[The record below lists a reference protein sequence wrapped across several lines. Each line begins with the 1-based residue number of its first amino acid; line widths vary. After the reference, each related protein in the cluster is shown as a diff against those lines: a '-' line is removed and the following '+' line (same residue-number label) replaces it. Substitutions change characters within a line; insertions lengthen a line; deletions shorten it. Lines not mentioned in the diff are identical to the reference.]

1 MKNFE
6 RRLDEYARL
15 IVNFGANVQEG
26 KPVRISAPIEAQDFV
41 RKLVKYAYERKA
53 SEVIVKWSD
62 EYVTKARLVYADE
75 EVLKNVQNFVV
86 DELEYYYKEDVTV
99 INIYAEDPELLKDV
113 DGNRIKMANEARLK
127 AIKHLMKYT
136 MNDIVSWLVVSI
148 PTVSWAKK
156 VFPEIP
162 EKEAVEKLW
171 EDIFSFVRV
180 SDGGDAVLEWEN
192 HLETLSRRAR
202 ILNKK
207 QLEKLIYKSDNGTN
221 LEVGLP
227 KNHIWGE
234 AFSKNAQG
242 VKFVPNMPTEEI
254 FTAPDR
260 NNVNGKL
267 KSTLPLSYNG
277 VLIDGMEFDFVDG
290 KVVNYSAEKGEESLK
305 MLLEMDEGAKYLGEV
320 ALVPHDSPI
329 SNAKR
334 IYFNTLFDENASC
347 HFAFGKAYP
356 TTVENGENMSEAE
369 LSENG
374 INDSMV
380 HEDFMVGSDSL
391 SIIGIE
397 KDGSEFVI
405 FENGNFVF

>member
-1 MKNFE
+1 MENFE
-6 RRLDEYARL
+6 RKLDEYARL
-15 IVNFGANVQEG
+15 IVNFGANVQKG

-41 RKLVKYAYERKA
+41 RKLVKYSYERDA

-62 EYVTKARLVYADE
+62 EYVTKARLVNADE
-75 EVLKNVQNFVV
+75 DVLKTVHDFFVE
-86 DELEYYYKEDVTV
+86 ELEYYYKEGVTV
-99 INIYAEDPELLKDV
+99 INVYAEDPGLLKDV
-113 DGNRIKMANEARLK
+113 DSNRIKMANEARLK

-148 PTVSWAKK
+148 PTVDWAKK
-156 VFPEIP
+156 VFPDATNE
-162 EKEAVEKLW
+162 EAVEKLW
-171 EDIFSFVRV
+171 SDIFTFVRV
-180 SDGGDAVLEWEN
+180 TDDGDAVEEWEE
-192 HLETLSRRAR
+192 HLKTLNRRAK
-202 ILNKK
+202 ILNEK
-207 QLEKLIYKSDNGTN
+207 QFKKLIYKSDNGTN

-227 KNHIWGE
+227 DGHIWGE
-234 AFSKNAQG
+234 AFSTNAQG
-242 VKFVPNMPTEEI
+242 VKFIPNMPTEEI

-260 NNVNGKL
+260 NNINGKL

-277 VLIDGMEFDFVDG
+277 VLIDGMEFDFKDG
-290 KVVNYSAEKGEESLK
+290 KVIKYSSEKGEESLK

-329 SNAKR
+329 SNTKR

-356 TTVENGENMSEAE
+356 TTIKNGEN
-369 LSENG
+369 LSEEELLKAG

-397 KDGSEFVI
+397 EDGSEFVI
-405 FENGNFVF
+405 FEKGNFVF

>member
-62 EYVTKARLVYADE
+62 EYVTKARLVHADE

-156 VFPEIP
+156 VFPELP
-162 EKEAVEKLW
+162 EKEAVERLW

-202 ILNKK
+202 ILNEK

-356 TTVENGENMSEAE
+356 TTVKNGENM
-369 LSENG
+369 
-374 INDSMV
+374 
-380 HEDFMVGSDSL
+380 
-391 SIIGIE
+391 
-397 KDGSEFVI
+397 
-405 FENGNFVF
+405 

>member
-1 MKNFE
+1 MNNFE
-6 RRLDEYARL
+6 RKLDEYARL

-53 SEVIVKWSD
+53 SEVIVKWTD
-62 EYVTKARLVYADE
+62 EYVTKSKLLYADE
-75 EVLKNVQNFVV
+75 KVLSTFNSFLV
-86 DELEYYYKEDVTV
+86 DELEYYFKEDVTV
-99 INIYAEDPELLKDV
+99 INVYAEDPELLKDV
-113 DGNRIKMANEARLK
+113 DGKRIKMANEARLK

-136 MNDIVSWLVVSI
+136 MNDIVSWLIVSI
-148 PTVSWAKK
+148 PTKSWAKK
-156 VFPEIP
+156 VFPDLSD
-162 EKEAVEKLW
+162 EKAVESLW
-171 EDIFSFVRV
+171 DDIFSFVRITD
-180 SDGGDAVLEWEN
+180 DGDSVEEWRE

-202 ILNKK
+202 ILNEK
-207 QLEKLIYKSDNGTN
+207 QFKKLIYKSDNGTN

-227 KNHIWGE
+227 ENHIWGE

-242 VKFVPNMPTEEI
+242 VQFVPNMPTEEI
-254 FTAPDR
+254 FTAPDKNR
-260 NNVNGKL
+260 VNGIL

-277 VLIDGMEFDFVDG
+277 TLIDGMEFEFENG
-290 KVVNYSAEKGEESLK
+290 KVINYSAEKGEESLK
-305 MLLEMDEGAKYLGEV
+305 MLLEMDEGAKRLGEV

-347 HFAFGKAYP
+347 HFALGKAYP
-356 TTVENGENMSEAE
+356 TTVKDGENMSDEE
-369 LSENG
+369 LDKAG

-391 SIIGIE
+391 SIIGVE
-397 KDGSEFVI
+397 EDGSEFVI
-405 FENGNFVF
+405 FKNGNFVF

>member
-1 MKNFE
+1 MENFE
-6 RRLDEYARL
+6 RKLDEYARL
-15 IVNFGANVQEG
+15 IVNFGANVQKG

-41 RKLVKYAYERKA
+41 RKLVKYSYERDA

-62 EYVTKARLVYADE
+62 EYVTKARLVNADE
-75 EVLKNVQNFVV
+75 DVLKTVHDFFVE
-86 DELEYYYKEDVTV
+86 ELEYYYKEGVTV
-99 INIYAEDPELLKDV
+99 INVDPGLLKDV
-113 DGNRIKMANEARLK
+113 DSNRIKMANEARLK

-148 PTVSWAKK
+148 PTVDWAKK
-156 VFPEIP
+156 VFPDATNE
-162 EKEAVEKLW
+162 EAVEKLW
-171 EDIFSFVRV
+171 SDIFTFVRV
-180 SDGGDAVLEWEN
+180 TDDGDAVEEWEE
-192 HLETLSRRAR
+192 HLKTLNRRAK
-202 ILNKK
+202 ILNEK
-207 QLEKLIYKSDNGTN
+207 QFKKLIYKSDNGTN

-227 KNHIWGE
+227 DGHIWGE
-234 AFSKNAQG
+234 AFSTNAQG
-242 VKFVPNMPTEEI
+242 VKFIPNMPTEEI

-260 NNVNGKL
+260 NNINGKL

-277 VLIDGMEFDFVDG
+277 VLIDGMEFDFKDG
-290 KVVNYSAEKGEESLK
+290 KVIKYSSEKGEESLK

-329 SNAKR
+329 SNTKR

-356 TTVENGENMSEAE
+356 TTIKNGEN
-369 LSENG
+369 LSEEELLKAG

-397 KDGSEFVI
+397 EDGSEFVI
-405 FENGNFVF
+405 FEKGNFVF

>member
-1 MKNFE
+1 MENFE
-6 RRLDEYARL
+6 RKLDEYARL
-15 IVNFGANVQEG
+15 IVNFGANVQKG

-41 RKLVKYAYERKA
+41 RKLVKYSYERDA

-62 EYVTKARLVYADE
+62 EYVTKARLVNADE
-75 EVLKNVQNFVV
+75 DVLKTVHDFFVE
-86 DELEYYYKEDVTV
+86 ELEYYYKEGVTV
-99 INIYAEDPELLKDV
+99 INVYAEDPGLLKDV
-113 DGNRIKMANEARLK
+113 DSNRIKMANEARLK

-148 PTVSWAKK
+148 PTVDWAKK
-156 VFPEIP
+156 VFPDATNE
-162 EKEAVEKLW
+162 EAVEKLW
-171 EDIFSFVRV
+171 SDIFTFVRFT
-180 SDGGDAVLEWEN
+180 DDGDAVEEWEE
-192 HLETLSRRAR
+192 HLKTLNRRAK
-202 ILNKK
+202 ILNEK
-207 QLEKLIYKSDNGTN
+207 QFKKLIYKSDNGTN

-227 KNHIWGE
+227 DGHIWGE
-234 AFSKNAQG
+234 AFSTNAQG
-242 VKFVPNMPTEEI
+242 VKFIPNMPTEEI

-260 NNVNGKL
+260 NNINGKL

-277 VLIDGMEFDFVDG
+277 VLIDGMEFDFKDG
-290 KVVNYSAEKGEESLK
+290 KVIKYSSEKGEESLK

-329 SNAKR
+329 SNTKR

-356 TTVENGENMSEAE
+356 TTIKNGEN
-369 LSENG
+369 LSEEELLKAG

-397 KDGSEFVI
+397 EDGSEFVI
-405 FENGNFVF
+405 FEKGNFVF